1 MTSESSSAACV
12 EVQGFHSRTVRN
24 TLLSGIVLLATLG
37 LAVYPEIL
45 DRPLTELLNR
55 LAGRSIF
62 FDKLAVIAF
71 AVNIFPGVILTGL
84 IWHCWFDTPDAKGR
98 SQIVVGLLASCLAG
112 GVSRFLQY
120 KLPTHAR
127 PFYDAALEFRV
138 PSNFEHH
145 LNTWNSFPSDH
156 ATVFGALVTVIF
168 IARSRFALAAVAFT
182 AVAELART
190 YLGAHYPSDLVGGA
204 ALGALVVW
212 ASQTPWL
219 VSLGSRIVVWERRSP
234 GFFYMIAFFVTYEIA
249 TLAGE
254 LRWAATILWHR

>member
-1 MTSESSSAACV
+1 MTHESRSAAFV
-12 EVQGFHSRTVRN
+12 GVRGGHSRIVRN
-24 TLLSGIVLLATLG
+24 TLLSGIALVAALG

-45 DRPLTELLNR
+45 DRPLTELLNG
-55 LAGRSIF
+55 LVGRSIL
-62 FDKLAVIAF
+62 FDRLVVIAF
-71 AVNIFPGVILTGL
+71 AVNIFPGIILAGL
-84 IWHCWFDTPDAKGR
+84 IWHCWFDTTDAKGR

-112 GVSRFLQY
+112 GISRLLQH

-127 PFYDAALEFRV
+127 PFYDAALDFRL

-168 IARSRFALAAVAFT
+168 IARSRFALAAIVLT
-182 AVAELART
+182 ALAELART
-190 YLGAHYPSDLVGGA
+190 YLGAHYPSDLIGGA

-212 ASQTPWL
+212 ASQAPWS
-219 VSLGSRIVVWERRSP
+219 VSLGTRIVVWERRSP
-234 GFFYMIAFFVTYEIA
+234 AFFYMIAFFVTYEIA

-254 LRWAATILWHR
+254 LRWAATTLWHR